1 MYAIAE
7 LNAIL
12 KYAGILASSAREDL
26 LPEKINLKVNTFTYY
41 KSFFL
46 ITSKLLL
53 KKTNLVS
60 LCLKKIGGKLLQ
72 SICKIKINLC
82 LLIVL
87 IKT

>member
-1 MYAIAE
+1 MYAKAE

-12 KYAGILASSAREDL
+12 KYASILASSAREDL

-46 ITSKLLL
+46 ITSKLLF
-53 KKTNLVS
+53 KKNKSRFIMFEKDWREVAPINS
-60 LCLKKIGGKLLQ
+60 
-72 SICKIKINLC
+72 KIKINLC